1 MEEQKL
7 SKEEQIGFHKG
18 SLQTLSNERNELARM
33 ISIVDQF
40 IQMHITSLKE
50 LGVDLSAEDKQKEK
64 KERKPIEDI
73 LK

>member
-64 KERKPIEDI
+64 KERKPIDDI